1 MWKQV
6 TWMPGTGFGSW
17 NLYRN
22 FDLIRARKEVNFVP
36 ICIDHMR
43 LLNSTSFDSCF
54 VRNHFTF
61 DSFDFANNSR
71 TIIWLFSTHLQ
82 LRHSVD
88 SARRKNFQKSK
99 RELIFLF
106 MNFCYYFVCHYDD
119 WCLISFS
126 ESVKWKILVAHNQR
140 IFDFSATRSQKM
152 QQQIESTWNQIKAS
166 KKCFFA
172 SL

>member
-1 MWKQV
+1 MKIFLFKKSSRRTKREQKCFFSCCAMWKQV

-22 FDLIRARKEVNFVP
+22 FDSIRARKIEFFP

-88 SARRKNFQKSK
+88 SAKRKNFQKSK

-106 MNFCYYFVCHYDD
+106 INFCYYFVCHYDD

-126 ESVKWKILVAHNQR
+126 ESVNRKILVAV
-140 IFDFSATRSQKM
+140 SRSQ
-152 QQQIESTWNQIKAS
+152 STY
-166 KKCFFA
+166 FRF
-172 SL
+172 